1 MRQTRTFPNEPASVT
16 AARKFVKTVLRG
28 LAPDTLQAVEL
39 MVSEL
44 ATNCVRH
51 TDDGFE
57 IRVQRGSAE
66 IRVEACDRGAG
77 KPRLRSPG
85 PMDPHGRGLRIV
97 EALSGAWGVDSG
109 PGRGK
114 LVWFEVPAA
123 PPRAQRLSA
132 SG

>member
-16 AARKFVKTVLRG
+16 AARKFVKTVLQG
-28 LAPDTLQAVEL
+28 VAPDILQVVEL

-57 IRVQRGSAE
+57 ISVQQDAAE
-66 IRVEACDRGAG
+66 IRVEASDRGGG

-97 EALSGAWGVDSG
+97 DALSRAWGIDI
-109 PGRGK
+109 GRGEK
-114 LVWFEVPAA
+114 LVWFEVPARTPA
-123 PPRAQRLSA
+123 EECLSG
-132 SG
+132 SR